1 MRRFF
6 IVLAFA
12 SLCACGAPAADSS
25 SIEISDYW
33 AAPTPGGVEVSGGYL
48 TIANES
54 GQDDSLVGAHS
65 PRAASV
71 EIHEMIMDGAV
82 MRMRHVA
89 SLTIPAG
96 ESVTLAPGGLHLMF
110 IGVTEPFATGEEIPV
125 TLTFEHAGDMAVTL
139 PVRRGGV
146 SHDAH

>member
-6 IVLAFA
+6 IALAFA
-12 SLCACGAPAADSS
+12 SLCACGAPTVGTN
-25 SIEISDYW
+25 SIEIRDHW

-54 GQDDSLVGAHS
+54 GQDDRLVGARS

-71 EIHEMIMDGAV
+71 EIHEMTMDGAV
-82 MRMRHVA
+82 MRMRPVE

-110 IGVTEPFATGEEIPV
+110 IGVTEPFAEGEEIPL
-125 TLTFEHAGDMAVTL
+125 TLTFEHAGDMDVTL
-139 PVRRGGV
+139 PVRRGGA
-146 SHDAH
+146 SHDSH